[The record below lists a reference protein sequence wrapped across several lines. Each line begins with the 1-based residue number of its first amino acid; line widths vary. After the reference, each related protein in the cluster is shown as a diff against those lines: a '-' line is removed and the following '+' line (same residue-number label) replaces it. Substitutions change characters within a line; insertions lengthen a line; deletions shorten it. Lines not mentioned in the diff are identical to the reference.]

1 MYIADSKVGE
11 LCYEMY
17 CSITRLLRRFR
28 ESVLWCS
35 LPKSSDWVGDVHSH
49 LIVAKT
55 KAASLQPTTIPK
67 LELYGALLVTKL
79 IMNVSKY
86 FNCEHNINLWTDSAI
101 VLGWLQRKPQ
111 TLKTFVANRISNIQ
125 SLVNTSQWKYIN
137 TNENPAD
144 IGSRGCSPQELQ
156 QNQLW
161 WQGPHW
167 LRLPQDQWPPPRSFE
182 PTNIEVK
189 VSQNFTIVSSED
201 ITSRFS
207 TLNRCLRVV
216 SYIFRFVNKCQLKSK
231 QFSKIIEATEIDFVI
246 KRLIM
251 LAQQTYYK
259 REIENL
265 QQGKSINCKS
275 SILTLNPFL
284 AEDGLLRVGGFQIQ
298 TYATTK
304 NIRYLFLLNHIWLIS
319 LFNFRIQFYYTQ
331 NFN

>member
-1 MYIADSKVGE
+1 M
-11 LCYEMY
+11 
-17 CSITRLLRRFR
+17 
-28 ESVLWCS
+28 
-35 LPKSSDWVGDVHSH
+35 
-49 LIVAKT
+49 
-55 KAASLQPTTIPK
+55 
-67 LELYGALLVTKL
+67 TKL
-79 IMNVSKY
+79 IINVSKY
-86 FNCEHNINLWTDSAI
+86 FKCEHNINLWTDAI
-101 VLGWLQRKPQ
+101 VLGWLQRKSQ

-125 SLVNTSQWKYIN
+125 SLVNTSQWKHIN

-144 IGSRGCSPQELQ
+144 IGSRGCSPQQLQ

-284 AEDGLLRVGGFQIQ
+284 AEDGLLRVGRRLSNSNLRYDEKHPILIPVKSHLAYLIVQFSHTILLHSEFQLMLRSIRQ
-298 TYATTK
+298 VYYIPQLKNLIRKCIRTCKACTIYKHKSQQQIMGSLPKERVQLSLPFTYAGVD
-304 NIRYLFLLNHIWLIS
+304 FAGP
-319 LFNFRIQFYYTQ
+319 FNL
-331 NFN
+331 